1 MLESRPMNPKSQFAT
16 RPAAPTRD
24 RRAELLAKL
33 EAMLRADGGLALAD
47 DEGGLDPYNTTNGR
61 VKRDVWGSRPR

>member
-1 MLESRPMNPKSQFAT
+1 MNPKSQFAP

-33 EAMLRADGGLALAD
+33 EAVLRADDDLSLVD
-47 DEGGLDPYNTTNGR
+47 DEGGLDPYNTANGR
-61 VKRDVWGSRPR
+61 VKRDAWGSRPR